1 MAKRTT
7 QIHFFYKI
15 PIAFQ
20 PALQTYFEPPLTKV
34 EKVQQ
39 QLRFLHQQQEINLK
53 LQKAVE
59 DGKKKKAQ
67 KIQKILDMEQQVKA
81 EGQRLG
87 NIIKEKME
95 MYRNMKD
102 KYQKM

>member
-1 MAKRTT
+1 M
-7 QIHFFYKI
+7 
-15 PIAFQ
+15 
-20 PALQTYFEPPLTKV
+20 TKV

-81 EGQRLG
+81 EEQRLG
-87 NIIKEKME
+87 NSIKEKMK
-95 MYRNMKD
+95 MYRDMKD
-102 KYQKM
+102 KFQKM